1 MSIFGA
7 MYTGVTGMAANSQ
20 ALGIISDNIANANTV
35 GYKETSAQFATL
47 VAQPATQTRY
57 TTGGVQSLPRAMVDQ
72 QGLLQSAASPT
83 DLGISGNGFFV
94 VNTQSDSTAGGGTT
108 MFTRAGSFRP
118 DSDGYLVNSAG
129 YYLMGWPTGADGS
142 LPPNVTNLSSLVP
155 IDVSSLTGT
164 AEPTSSIALKA
175 NLQSTQT
182 ALDTTATPYA
192 AGDMASGALEP
203 QFANNIQVYDSQG
216 GTHDL
221 TMGFVKTGANTWNV
235 EIYGGAGELDTTAQ
249 PNGLVASGTLVFGAD
264 GTLQSSS
271 TLPSTL
277 NVTWGASSG
286 LGSQSIKLNYGSAG
300 HTDGITQYASP
311 SSVISSTIDGAVFGG
326 ISSVEVGKDG
336 AVTAIFENG
345 ARRQV
350 ATIPLATFVNPN
362 GLQAQS
368 GNAYVV
374 TAESGALSLQ
384 QPGSGG
390 AGTIQSSSLE
400 SSTVDLAQEFA
411 NLITTQRA
419 YSANS
424 RVITTANDMLDDV
437 IRIIR

>member
-1 MSIFGA
+1 

-35 GYKETSAQFATL
+35 GYKETSSQFATL

-94 VNTQSDSTAGGGTT
+94 VNTQSDPTAGGGGTT

-142 LPPNVTNLSSLVP
+142 LPPNVTNLTSLVP

-182 ALDTTATPYA
+182 ALDTTATPYT

-203 QFANNIQVYDSQG
+203 QFTNNIQVYDSQG

-300 HTDGITQYASP
+300 RTDGITQYASP

-336 AVTAIFENG
+336 AVTAIFQNG

-374 TAESGALSLQ
+374 TGQSGALSLQ
-384 QPGSGG
+384 QPGNGG
-390 AGTIQSSSLE
+390 AGTIQSSALE